1 MSGATNDTGRAAGP
15 LQQLANEFDQSL
27 PEAGRRLIDAARA
40 LSTRCTGTLGAEWE
54 SAAALPAWLW
64 EAASADGL
72 TTIELPPSRGG
83 HGAGFGTKIRVAEEL
98 ARADASVA
106 FALIN
111 HHNAITRI
119 ADDASEA
126 ACSELLPE
134 MIAGQAIGCTAMSEP
149 GAGSDFAAITTRAR
163 QAPGGWRLHGEKAW
177 IANAS
182 RARVLLVFAQASLDE
197 RDGIGCF
204 IVRSSDAGFER
215 GDAAALPGMRAAGI
229 GSFRLVDCFVP
240 AHRLLYAPGEGF
252 RKGMAAI
259 NKARTHVAA
268 MNAGMIAAAFDAA
281 LAYCGARQLFGAP
294 AIAFQGLRWSLV
306 DVAAELEALRL
317 LTYRAAQRIDAGLE
331 PQVSAALAKKYAGDK
346 SLALIAACAQAMGAA
361 GLVPDRPLM
370 RHLTAARALACADGT
385 TEIMNERLGRLLFG

>member
-1 MSGATNDTGRAAGP
+1 
-15 LQQLANEFDQSL
+15 
-27 PEAGRRLIDAARA
+27 
-40 LSTRCTGTLGAEWE
+40 
-54 SAAALPAWLW
+54 
-64 EAASADGL
+64 
-72 TTIELPPSRGG
+72 
-83 HGAGFGTKIRVAEEL
+83 FGTKIRVAEEL

-229 GSFRLVDCFVP
+229 
-240 AHRLLYAPGEGF
+240 
-252 RKGMAAI
+252 
-259 NKARTHVAA
+259 
-268 MNAGMIAAAFDAA
+268 
-281 LAYCGARQLFGAP
+281 
-294 AIAFQGLRWSLV
+294 
-306 DVAAELEALRL
+306 
-317 LTYRAAQRIDAGLE
+317 
-331 PQVSAALAKKYAGDK
+331 
-346 SLALIAACAQAMGAA
+346 
-361 GLVPDRPLM
+361 
-370 RHLTAARALACADGT
+370 
-385 TEIMNERLGRLLFG
+385 